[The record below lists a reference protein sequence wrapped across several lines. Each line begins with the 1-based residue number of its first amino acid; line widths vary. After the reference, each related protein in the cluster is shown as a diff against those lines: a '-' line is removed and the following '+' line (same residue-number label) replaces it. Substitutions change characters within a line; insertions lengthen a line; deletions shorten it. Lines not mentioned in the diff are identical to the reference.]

1 MKRQERNYRFYLWDY
16 LWWAGERLHDYNARI
31 TGYDILQMY
40 LLFFVYF
47 PLVMLCG
54 SIHREYCIYLLG
66 LLIVQIL
73 TWLIWGEKI
82 YSSNRRKAVVKH
94 YTTRTFSPGK
104 GYFLFFMPVM
114 FFLVTAITL
123 IVLM

>member
-1 MKRQERNYRFYLWDY
+1 MKYRFYPWEY

-31 TGYDILQMY
+31 TGYDMLQMY

-47 PLVMLCG
+47 PLVILCA

-73 TWLIWGEKI
+73 TWLIWGKKI
-82 YSSNRRKAVVKH
+82 YSSNRRKAVMKH
-94 YTTRTFSPGK
+94 YATRTFSPGK
-104 GYFLFFMPVM
+104 GYFLFFMPAM
-114 FFLVTAITL
+114 FFFVTAITL
-123 IVLM
+123 IVLI

>member
-1 MKRQERNYRFYLWDY
+1 MKRQERKYRFYLWDY

-31 TGYDILQMY
+31 TGYDMVQMY
-40 LLFFVYF
+40 IIFVYF
-47 PLVMLCG
+47 PLMMLCG

-66 LLIVQIL
+66 LFIVQSL

-82 YSSNRRKAVVKH
+82 YSSNRRKAVMKH
-94 YTTRTFSPGK
+94 YATRTFSPGK
-104 GYFLFFMPVM
+104 GYFLFFLPVM
-114 FFLVTAITL
+114 CFFVTAITL

>member
-16 LWWAGERLHDYNARI
+16 LWWAGERLHDYNWRI
-31 TGYDILQMY
+31 TGYDMLQMY

-66 LLIVQIL
+66 LLIVPIL
-73 TWLIWGEKI
+73 TAPLWVKKI
-82 YSSNRRKAVVKH
+82 YSPNRRKAVMKH
-94 YTTRTFSPGK
+94 YATTRTFSPGK
-104 GYFLFFMPVM
+104 GYFLFFLPEMC
-114 FFLVTAITL
+114 FLITAISL
-123 IVLM
+123 I